1 MYQGRETK
9 ARLKKVKND
18 KKKAKRRQKV
28 VAFSRCSCAQRVA
41 GRLAGIELDGSSP
54 GNRIFYLSRARTLPP
69 SLHTHSLFVH
79 SSFSIPLFLSL
90 SLSSVPVLLSRSL
103 CALTLSSISSSVIIA
118 LSLSLSLYLPRSH
131 TEEPQKQHIT
141 SYTHRFHQ
149 RFLSFSLDLSTRHP
163 LHTPGTR
170 RRFSHIYTLADD
182 FRQTAQRSPPSCFEN
197 TKIRSKL
204 NFLISFF
211 FFYVIIKK

>member
-54 GNRIFYLSRARTLPP
+54 GNRIFYLSRARTPPP

-90 SLSSVPVLLSRSL
+90 SLSSVPMLLSRSL

-131 TEEPQKQHIT
+131 TAAAAHHII
-141 SYTHRFHQ
+141 YTPVPLALSL
-149 RFLSFSLDLSTRHP
+149 FLSRSVD
-163 LHTPGTR
+163 
-170 RRFSHIYTLADD
+170 
-182 FRQTAQRSPPSCFEN
+182 SPPPAYSGN
-197 TKIRSKL
+197 AQKILSYIYLGR
-204 NFLISFF
+204 
-211 FFYVIIKK
+211 

>member
-54 GNRIFYLSRARTLPP
+54 GNRIFYLSRARTPPP
-69 SLHTHSLFVH
+69 SLHAHSLFVH

-118 LSLSLSLYLPRSH
+118 LSLSLSLSPSPSFSH
-131 TEEPQKQHIT
+131 RRAAAAAAHHII
-141 SYTHRFHQ
+141 YTPVPLALSL
-149 RFLSFSLDLSTRHP
+149 FLSRSVD
-163 LHTPGTR
+163 
-170 RRFSHIYTLADD
+170 
-182 FRQTAQRSPPSCFEN
+182 SPPPAYSGN
-197 TKIRSKL
+197 AQKILSYIYLGR
-204 NFLISFF
+204 
-211 FFYVIIKK
+211 

>member
-54 GNRIFYLSRARTLPP
+54 GNRIFYLSRARTPPP

-90 SLSSVPVLLSRSL
+90 SLSSVLVLLSRSL

-118 LSLSLSLYLPRSH
+118 LSLSL
-131 TEEPQKQHIT
+131 
-141 SYTHRFHQ
+141 
-149 RFLSFSLDLSTRHP
+149 FLSISLVLTLKSRSSSTSHHIHTGSTSAFSLSLSICRLATPCILRERAEDSLIYIPWPMTLGRPRNDLH
-163 LHTPGTR
+163 R
-170 RRFSHIYTLADD
+170 RVS
-182 FRQTAQRSPPSCFEN
+182 
-197 TKIRSKL
+197 KIRKFDQ
-204 NFLISFF
+204 N
-211 FFYVIIKK
+211 